1 MEVITAGIGA
11 MLSDPMCFV
20 VLLFGVLMGIIFGCI
35 PGLTATLGVA
45 LMIPITYTMTAHQ
58 GLTLLIAIYVG
69 GISGGLITA
78 TLINI
83 PGTPSSI
90 FTCYDGYP
98 MTKAGKPGEAL
109 TIGVFA
115 SLIGGTASALALIL
129 IAPQLA
135 KVVLAFGSWEYF
147 AVCILGLAVVITMS
161 CEDVVKGLIGAL
173 LGLLLGCVGID
184 AVSGVS
190 RLDFGNWQLQGG
202 IQSTALMMGLFAI
215 REILHQSVDLKEPRM
230 HISMQKTSF
239 LPHLKEMKGCAK
251 PIALGCLIGT
261 GIGILPGIG
270 QNAATM
276 ITYNQ
281 SKSVSKHPERF
292 GHGSPEGICASETSN
307 NAVNGG
313 ALIPLVTMGIPGDLT
328 TSALLGGLTIHGLQA
343 GPLLFTQ
350 NPDII
355 GTIMVAYAL
364 ANFVMYIVLR
374 ILLFAAAAVA
384 AGRGAF
390 RMFFTR
396 LQAKRTVGGY
406 LKQLDDGYLGPH
418 HLYTA
423 GPSLLCRYGTQTKS
437 VSGSAIQSIIPL
449 KSCAALVADGVIF
462 DAIPIQ
468 VVQET
473 HLDDLLLRFAADCQ
487 RQELAELAE
496 KLRHDLEKEAPI
508 QQVFSWPDDAATL
521 ERQVTGHR
529 LYYTTVRAWRGGTLI
544 RLLIGLYG
552 LGVLLLGG
560 NIYLGAGF
568 FLLGYF
574 LSRQFLLC
582 FTPAVRRITATALGQ
597 ASQDAQCTLFVQA
610 EKLTLLQRGSVL
622 TMEKPTFAAKRASRT
637 ALCLYGTNAEM
648 LTLPREL
655 ADETN
660 MQKFFS

>member
-69 GISGGLITA
+69 GIIAGQITA

-215 REILHQSVDLKEPRM
+215 SEILHQCRDLSKEKKKIEVGKM
-230 HISMQKTSF
+230 SF
-239 LPHLKEMKGCAK
+239 LPPVKEMEGCMV
-251 PIALGCLIGT
+251 PIVLGCLIGT

-270 QNAATM
+270 QNASTL

-281 SKSVSKHPERF
+281 SKKMSKHPERF
-292 GHGSPEGICASETSN
+292 GHGSPEGICASESSN

-313 ALIPLVTMGIPGDLT
+313 ALIPLITLGIPGDLVT
-328 TSALLGGLTIHGLQA
+328 AALIGGLMIHGLQP
-343 GPLLFTQ
+343 GPLLFTS
-350 NPDII
+350 DLDVV
-355 GTIMVAYAL
+355 GAVMVSYFL
-364 ANFVMYIVLR
+364 ANIVMYVMELGLMKVFVRAVNIPFSYLFPAILMFCVLGTFALNNRTFDLWILIVCG
-374 ILLFAAAAVA
+374 ILAYVLTELGVDMAPVIL
-384 AGRGAF
+384 GYILGPLVEKYF
-390 RMFFTR
+390 RMAMT
-396 LQAKRTVGGY
+396 
-406 LKQLDDGYLGPH
+406 
-418 HLYTA
+418 
-423 GPSLLCRYGTQTKS
+423 
-437 VSGSAIQSIIPL
+437 
-449 KSCAALVADGVIF
+449 
-462 DAIPIQ
+462 
-468 VVQET
+468 
-473 HLDDLLLRFAADCQ
+473 
-487 RQELAELAE
+487 AELGNFGGILQRPIAVVCLIVAILFLVLPLFSK
-496 KLRHDLEKEAPI
+496 KLRDRKNAL
-508 QQVFSWPDDAATL
+508 
-521 ERQVTGHR
+521 
-529 LYYTTVRAWRGGTLI
+529 
-544 RLLIGLYG
+544 
-552 LGVLLLGG
+552 
-560 NIYLGAGF
+560 NI
-568 FLLGYF
+568 
-574 LSRQFLLC
+574 
-582 FTPAVRRITATALGQ
+582 
-597 ASQDAQCTLFVQA
+597 
-610 EKLTLLQRGSVL
+610 
-622 TMEKPTFAAKRASRT
+622 
-637 ALCLYGTNAEM
+637 
-648 LTLPREL
+648 
-655 ADETN
+655 
-660 MQKFFS
+660 